1 MNLFKT
7 LFWQLAPPSYREND
21 VNNDDVFQNIIK
33 SYAEDIGQEYIDI
46 LSNIDDYINPLTCPA
61 DFLPWLA
68 DWFKFDLLY
77 WADLFDWDTAKQR
90 EIVNVIGHKQR
101 YVGSIEGIVWF
112 VENFITNAKV
122 NVIYE
127 PWTNLLQRNKSVYN
141 GADRYPNYD
150 YYRDYTIHITVSQS
164 TDEVEILLRWLIE
177 PRVKIYL
184 TLENN
189 IVLSPDWD
197 FNVLLTHESIHN
209 HLYLPTRVFKRNID
223 YWNGE
228 KRYNG
233 YPWKFLLS
241 SEEIYGIDNDTW
253 YPLAN
258 SIWSI
263 EELTQ
268 SYEYIKETLNYNIDE
283 YNSNTVRNGFK
294 EIQNESPVVSSKWN
308 FISLVNN
315 SED

>member
-7 LFWQLAPPSYREND
+7 LFWQLTPPSYREND
-21 VNNDDVFQNIIK
+21 PQNDDVFQNILK
-33 SYAEDIGQEYIDI
+33 SYAEDIGQEYVDI

-61 DFLPWLA
+61 NFLPWLA

-77 WADLFDWDTAKQR
+77 WADLFDWDTEKQR

-101 YVGSIEGIVWF
+101 YVGSIKGIVWF
-112 VENFITNAKV
+112 VENFITDAKV

-127 PWTNLLQRNKSVYN
+127 PWTNLMQRNKSVYN
-141 GADRYPNYD
+141 GADHYPDYN

-189 IVLSPDWD
+189 YVLDTNWNFEAMISHEE
-197 FNVLLTHESIHN
+197 THYHF
-209 HLYLPTRVFKRNID
+209 YLPSRVFRRNID
-223 YWNGE
+223 FWNGP

-241 SEEIYGIDNDTW
+241 SEEIHGIDNDTW
-253 YPLAN
+253 FPLGN

-263 EELTQ
+263 DELTQ
-268 SYEYIKETLNYNIDE
+268 TTQYTKDILKYNIDE
-283 YNSNTVRNGFK
+283 HNSNAVRNGFK
-294 EIQNESPVVSSKWN
+294 ELRTESPIVSSKWN
-308 FISLVNN
+308 FISVVNN